1 MSAMT
6 DTVAAPKTFTIT
18 ELTREFGV
26 STRTLRFYEDEGM
39 IQPIRDGRHRYYR
52 PADRVRLKLILRGKR
67 LGFSL
72 AEIREMIGMYDAEPG
87 ERGQLAL
94 LIARIGERRAEL
106 AQKQRDIATTLEEL
120 ASVEEKCR
128 ARLAELEAE
137 G

>member
-1 MSAMT
+1 MSETA
-6 DTVAAPKTFTIT
+6 VSPKTFTIT
-18 ELTREFGV
+18 ELTREFDV

-39 IQPIRDGRHRYYR
+39 LHPIRDGRHRFYR

-87 ERGQLAL
+87 ETGQLAH

-106 AQKQRDIATTLEEL
+106 KQKQRDIATTLDEL
-120 ASVEEKCR
+120 ATVEEKCR
-128 ARLAELEAE
+128 TRLNEIGE
-137 G
+137 GR

>member
-1 MSAMT
+1 MSETAT
-6 DTVAAPKTFTIT
+6 SPGTFTIT
-18 ELTREFGV
+18 ELCREFGV

-39 IQPIRDGRHRYYR
+39 IAPIRDGRHRFYR

-87 ERGQLAL
+87 EAGQLAH
-94 LIARIGERRAEL
+94 LIAKIAERRADL
-106 AQKQRDIATTLEEL
+106 VQKQRDIATTLGEL

-128 ARLAELEAE
+128 ARLSEI
-137 G
+137 GGGR

>member
-1 MSAMT
+1 MPE
-6 DTVAAPKTFTIT
+6 TVASRRTYTIT

-39 IQPIRDGRHRYYR
+39 IAPIRDGRHRHYR

-94 LIARIGERRAEL
+94 MIARIAERRAEL
-106 AQKQRDIATTLEEL
+106 VQKQRDIATTLEEL
-120 ASVEEKCR
+120 QSVEQKCR
-128 ARLAELEAE
+128 SRLADIEA
-137 G
+137 GR

>member
-1 MSAMT
+1 MA
-6 DTVAAPKTFTIT
+6 DVAAKPRTYTIT
-18 ELTREFGV
+18 ELTRELGV

-39 IQPIRDGRHRYYR
+39 LHPLRDGRHRFYR

-87 ERGQLAL
+87 EAGQLTH
-94 LIARIGERRAEL
+94 LIGKIGERRTEL
-106 AQKQRDIATTLEEL
+106 QQKQLDIATTLDEL

-128 ARLAELEAE
+128 ARLAEIEA
-137 G
+137 GR